1 MSSSQANASARR
13 RRAAP
18 STVPAPGAANGR
30 PQQVQPGQ
38 QGQPGQG
45 PTSIRAPLT
54 PTQMLVAHER
64 RISELERIIPGTDM
78 SPTNVQAA
86 VPSQDVEIM
95 ARRLAAL
102 EMSIQNQQAQQP
114 QQGNVFAEQAESQR
128 IMTLENKIAELEATL
143 REVQKFAMET
153 NFTLMKYKNG
163 MDAKLASEITEAQ
176 GTYENPTF
184 PTISHDAI
192 SGEAI
197 ESTTEL

>member
-18 STVPAPGAANGR
+18 STVPAPGASNGR
-30 PQQVQPGQ
+30 PQQVEPGQ
-38 QGQPGQG
+38 QGQG

-54 PTQMLVAHER
+54 PTQMLIAHDR
-64 RISELERIIPGTDM
+64 RISELERIVSGEDM

-86 VPSQDVEIM
+86 APSQDVEIM

-102 EMSIQNQQAQQP
+102 EMSIQNQQS

-128 IMTLENKIAELEATL
+128 IMSLENKIAELEATL
-143 REVQKFAMET
+143 RQVQKFAMET

-163 MDAKLASEITEAQ
+163 MDAKLACEITEAQ

-192 SGEAI
+192 SGDAI
-197 ESTTEL
+197 ESTTESTTKL